1 MKNVI
6 LNCEKL
12 LRREQAHLYLAQ
24 MLDFPDYYGKNLDA
38 LFDCLTELGECT
50 IILEGG
56 NILQQSAGYGAKV
69 LKVFEEA
76 VQHNPRLRLKVQEAE
91 VYEPRTAHEDNATS

>member
-6 LNCEKL
+6 LNCEEL
-12 LRREQAHLYLAQ
+12 LQRKRAHQYLAQ

-50 IILEGG
+50 IVLKDGDK
-56 NILQQSAGYGAKV
+56 LRKSDGYGAKV
-69 LKVFEEA
+69 LKVLEEA
-76 VQHNPRLRLKVQEAE
+76 AEKNPRLRLEFQAE
-91 VYEPRTAHEDNATS
+91 

>member
-12 LRREQAHLYLAQ
+12 LQRKQAHLYLAQ
-24 MLDFPDYYGKNLDA
+24 MFDFPDYYGKNLDA

-50 IILEGG
+50 VVLEGG
-56 NILQQSAGYGAKV
+56 DLLRQCEGYGAKI
-69 LKVFEEA
+69 LKVLEEA
-76 VQHNPRLRLKVQEAE
+76 AQKNPYLRLEFQEK
-91 VYEPRTAHEDNATS
+91 

>member
-1 MKNVI
+1 MRKVI

-12 LRREQAHLYLAQ
+12 TERKKAHQYLAQ

-50 IILEGG
+50 IVLEGEAV
-56 NILQQSAGYGAKV
+56 LCQTDGYGVKV
-69 LKVFEEA
+69 LKVLKDAAQE
-76 VQHNPRLRLKVQEAE
+76 NPRLKIEAQEERAFEAE
-91 VYEPRTAHEDNATS
+91 AVEE

>member
-1 MKNVI
+1 MKNVV

-12 LRREQAHLYLAQ
+12 IQKEEAHSYLAH

-50 IILEGG
+50 IVLEGE
-56 NILQQSAGYGAKV
+56 NSLHQEDNYGIKV
-69 LKVFEEA
+69 LKVLEEA
-76 VQHNPRLRLKVQEAE
+76 ARVNFNLKLKTQEAE
-91 VYEPRTAHEDNATS
+91 T

>member
-6 LNCEKL
+6 LDCEKL
-12 LRREQAHLYLAQ
+12 LQRKQAHAYLKQ

-50 IILEGG
+50 ITLEDEAL
-56 NILQQSAGYGAKV
+56 LQSTDCYGQKIVRVMKEASQANPH
-69 LKVFEEA
+69 LKLEIK
-76 VQHNPRLRLKVQEAE
+76 R
-91 VYEPRTAHEDNATS
+91 